1 MVLQSS
7 EPAPLE
13 LTRPK
18 NGESEHFISALQ
30 NKKIVHREV
39 EELKEALRYAM
50 VKIGLRSQNWPSEE
64 EKGVLLNHIVT
75 NYGGHTVEEIKLAFD
90 MAITGKLNVEVN
102 CYENFSCLYFSNIM
116 VAYRI
121 WAVEEY
127 KQIPEPPVMVEKK
140 EDMSKE
146 AMQDWFDVTAK
157 KIRSG
162 EMQLEFVPPMLYEF
176 LDDNGNINATKE
188 QKYEYLQKAVEH
200 RLGKLREAVEEED
213 SPNNRWR
220 LSSFVRMR
228 DNGEFEGEEVSRLKT
243 LAKKMILFDMI
254 LGARV

>member
-1 MVLQSS
+1 M
-7 EPAPLE
+7 EPAPLG

-18 NGESEHFISALQ
+18 NGESEYFVLAIQ
-30 NKKIVHREV
+30 NKKIIHREL
-39 EELKEALRYAM
+39 EDLKEALRYAM

-64 EKGVLLNHIVT
+64 EKGVLINHIIA

-116 VAYRI
+116 AAYRE
-121 WAVEEY
+121 WAIEEY
-127 KQIPEPPVMVEKK
+127 KQVEAEQPILEIKNK

-146 AMQDWFDVTAK
+146 AMQDWFNVTAE

-162 EMQLEFVPPMLYEF
+162 EMVLEFVPPMLYEF
-176 LDDNGNINATKE
+176 LDDNGNISATKE
-188 QKYEYLQKAVEH
+188 EKYEYLQKAVEY
-200 RLGKLREAVEEED
+200 RLGKLREEVELVD

-220 LSSFVRMR
+220 LSSFVKMR
-228 DNGEFEGEEVSRLKT
+228 EDGKFEGDEVTKLKA
-243 LAKKMILFDMI
+243 LAKKMILFDMV
-254 LGARV
+254 LKKNN